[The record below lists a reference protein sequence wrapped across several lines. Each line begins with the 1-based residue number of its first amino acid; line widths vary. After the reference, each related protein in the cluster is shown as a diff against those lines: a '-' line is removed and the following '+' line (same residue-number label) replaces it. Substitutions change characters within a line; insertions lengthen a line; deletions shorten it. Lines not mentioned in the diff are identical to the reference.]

1 MVFYTGILT
10 TEYVRPP
17 KTDVLRYCKDLSSIA
32 SVEELYT
39 SGDYYSDV
47 KTEGNNI
54 NFPWFQIFKNHGI
67 K

>member
-1 MVFYTGILT
+1 MVFYMQILT
-10 TEYVRPP
+10 TEYARPL
-17 KTDVLRYCKDLSSIA
+17 KAYVCRYCKDLSSIA
-32 SVEELYT
+32 SVEELCT

-54 NFPWFQIFKNHGI
+54 DFPWFQIFKNHGI